1 MPPTAPVNEFAH
13 TTVLIIDDDP
23 TYRFLLRGI
32 CGRLGIGTIEEAED
46 GEQGLAAAQRL
57 NPDIIRFDL
66 SKTQSLDSHWLGT
79 FIRIFRRAKEQQID
93 MIIEHASADVR
104 RLFSLV
110 QIDRIITITP

>member
-1 MPPTAPVNEFAH
+1 MHITLARDH
-13 TTVLIIDDDP
+13 SDLIIHIDGVLSFHHYLEGDELIDGIRAAIAQQKP
-23 TYRFLLRGI
+23 T
-32 CGRLGIGTIEEAED
+32 
-46 GEQGLAAAQRL
+46 
-57 NPDIIRFDL
+57 IIRFDL